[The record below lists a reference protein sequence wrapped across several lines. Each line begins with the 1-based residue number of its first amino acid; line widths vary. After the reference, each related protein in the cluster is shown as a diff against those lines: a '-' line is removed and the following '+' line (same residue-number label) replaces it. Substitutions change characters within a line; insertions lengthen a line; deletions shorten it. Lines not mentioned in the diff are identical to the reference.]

1 MAKARAIIKR
11 RKAVKNIAKITKT
24 MNMIATA
31 RFKKAFDRAVAAR
44 PYTDKLKELLADLAG
59 AGLSYSHPLLTA
71 HEKQKH
77 TTVLVV
83 TSNRGL
89 CGGYNANIL
98 REAATLIKAEQ
109 TAGREVLVDVA
120 GKRGAGYFRF
130 SGQAVRNTYVQFE
143 DKPRFDQVEPV
154 AAGLMDDYTAGRT
167 DRVFVVYMK
176 FYSAGRQKATAVQLL
191 PLETAAPAEAQ
202 AAQTATADKKKAV
215 DYLFLPDAAGLLD
228 ELIPQSLKVS
238 LFQGFLDAA
247 VSEQVA
253 RMVAMKAATDNAN
266 DLAKTLTMK
275 YNRARQSQITTEL
288 SEIMGGAAAISG

>member
-31 RFKKAFDRAVAAR
+31 RFKKSFDRAVAAR
-44 PYTDKLKELLADLAG
+44 PYTDKLKELLGELAS
-59 AGLSYSHPLLTA
+59 AGLSYSHPLLEKHEPA
-71 HEKQKH
+71 HK
-77 TTVLVV
+77 TMILVV

-89 CGGYNANIL
+89 CGGYNSGIL
-98 REAATLIKAEQ
+98 REANALLRAEEE
-109 TAGREVLVDVA
+109 AGRTVTLDVA
-120 GKRGAGYFRF
+120 GKRGINFFKFARRAF
-130 SGQAVRNTYVQFE
+130 RNTYLQFE
-143 DKPRFDQVEPV
+143 DKPKYDDVEPI
-154 AAGLMDDYTAGRT
+154 ANAMIDAYTRRET

-176 FYSAGRQKATAVQLL
+176 FHSAGRQRPTAVQLL
-191 PLETAAPAEAQ
+191 PLDTAA
-202 AAQTATADKKKAV
+202 AATGDAGKGAARRSV
-215 DYLFLPDAAGLLD
+215 DYLFHPDAAGLLD
-228 ELIPQSLKVS
+228 ELIPQTLKVS

-266 DLAKTLTMK
+266 EMIKALTMR

-288 SEIMGGAAAISG
+288 SEIMGGAAAIQG

>member
-44 PYTDKLKELLADLAG
+44 PYTDKLKELLNELAS
-59 AGLSYSHPLLTA
+59 AGLTYTHPLLEK
-71 HEKQKH
+71 HEPAKK
-77 TTVLVV
+77 TTVLVI
-83 TSNRGL
+83 TGNRGL
-89 CGGYNANIL
+89 CGGYNAAIL
-98 REAATLIKAEQ
+98 REANALLRAEQ
-109 TAGREVLVDVA
+109 EAGREATLDVA
-120 GKRGAGYFRF
+120 GKRGVNFFKFSRRPYRRTYF
-130 SGQAVRNTYVQFE
+130 QFE
-143 DKPRFDQVEPV
+143 DKPRYEEVEPI
-154 AAGLMDDYTAGRT
+154 AKGLIEAYTAGET

-176 FYSAGRQKATAVQLL
+176 FLSAGRQRATAVQLL
-191 PLETAAPAEAQ
+191 PLETTPPAAGAATPAGKAR
-202 AAQTATADKKKAV
+202 AAV
-215 DYLFLPDAAGLLD
+215 DYLFFPDAAGLLD

-253 RMVAMKAATDNAN
+253 RMIAMKAATDNAN
-266 DLAKTLTMK
+266 DMIRALTMR

-288 SEIMGGAAAISG
+288 SEIMGGAAAVKG